1 MKSTLGARCDDFYAS
16 SRLSLKLDLTLSRES
31 ILQFFERIQ
40 RDYPAMR
47 RLRRRN
53 DGGLVLGEGEPDLRD
68 SESRRWVRLESPAL
82 RMGYFSP
89 PSSQAWRQFG
99 RSLLVYAPYYLSM
112 SDLDIDH
119 LDVTYGF
126 DLEYGGN
133 HDQLVAETLYANH
146 PLAGLLAGD
155 ECQHVIDCQPYLGI
169 ALTPSCDV
177 QAYVEVKSRTSTFE
191 VRTGE
196 YEPQI
201 LSVYLT
207 VRRYWGFESAIPLAE
222 AFVQLAEAADEL
234 AMNRIVPTLVNPLA
248 QAIASR
254 P

>member
-1 MKSTLGARCDDFYAS
+1 MKSSLGAHCDDFYAS
-16 SRLSLKLDLTLSRES
+16 SRLDLKLDLTLSREL
-31 ILQFFERIQ
+31 ILQFFERVQ

-68 SESRRWVRLESPAL
+68 NEARRWIRLEAPSL
-82 RMGYFSP
+82 RFGYFSP
-89 PSSQAWRQFG
+89 PSSVAWRQFG
-99 RSLLVYAPYYLSM
+99 RSLLVYAPYYLTLSG
-112 SDLDIDH
+112 LDVDH
-119 LDVTYGF
+119 LEVTYGF

-133 HDQLVAETLYANH
+133 HDQLVAETLYAGH
-146 PLAGLLAGD
+146 PLATLLTGD

-169 ALTPSCDV
+169 SLTPNCDV

-191 VRTGE
+191 VRTSE
-196 YEPQI
+196 YEPQL

-207 VRRYWGFESAIPLAE
+207 VRRYWGFDADVPLAD
-222 AFVQLAEAADEL
+222 AFVQLAESADEL
-234 AMNRIVPTLVNPLA
+234 ASQRVVPMLVNPLA